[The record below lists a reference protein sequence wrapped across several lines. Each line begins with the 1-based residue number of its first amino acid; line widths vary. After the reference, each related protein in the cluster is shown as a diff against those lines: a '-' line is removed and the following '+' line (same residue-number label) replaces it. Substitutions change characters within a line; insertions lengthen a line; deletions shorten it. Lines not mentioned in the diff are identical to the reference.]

1 MMAFFGERILSF
13 LLSKVPCWNSKT
25 EEEMVSPIVLCCHQ
39 IKDGSYSNNTTIN
52 KLLLRLQPIR
62 SLES

>member
-1 MMAFFGERILSF
+1 MKAFSFGARMF

-39 IKDGSYSNNTTIN
+39 IKDGSYNNTTIN